1 MSIHHYEPEGR
12 GNPIFARDCFVA
24 PLLAIAQIGRLPTS
38 SIYRFP
44 QDLSKADF
52 LDKDIFRKTYRL
64 E

>member
-1 MSIHHYEPEGR
+1 M
-12 GNPIFARDCFVA
+12 
-24 PLLAIAQIGRLPTS
+24 AQIGCLLTS

-44 QDLSKADF
+44 QGLSKADF